1 MVNGLQ
7 TFQRH
12 FAAFQDA
19 YLLIGGCAC
28 DIHFEA
34 ADLPDPAALGLPMTA
49 ENLLRTLRTLLP
61 SAPVE

>member
-12 FAAFQDA
+12 FAAFLRA
-19 YLLIGGCAC
+19 YA
-28 DIHFEA
+28 D
-34 ADLPDPAALGLPMTA
+34 DLPDPTALGLPMTA

-61 SAPVE
+61 PAPVE